1 MWIPPIYLTDQ
12 VLSQLAAV
20 KLKQLPLN
28 GPELWYSTFISL
40 LKNRT
45 CFFMLPFNRGALSV
59 KLNPNRESSAF
70 NNFTQE
76 AIEFYE

>member
-28 GPELWYSTFISL
+28 GPELSYSTFISL

-59 KLNPNRESSAF
+59 KLNLNRESSAF
-70 NNFTQE
+70 NNLHKR
-76 AIEFYE
+76 